1 MLHPLASMNSPD
13 IVPQVSPELLSIP
26 FAEEKM
32 ITLAWLEHLRSQS
45 QLCIYQPYADLVASS
60 FEYVINALT
69 YATVF

>member
-32 ITLAWLEHLRSQS
+32 ITFSLDGTFKKPKPALHLS
-45 QLCIYQPYADLVASS
+45 
-60 FEYVINALT
+60 ALH
-69 YATVF
+69 

>member
-32 ITLAWLEHLRSQS
+32 ITLAWLEHLRSQ
-45 QLCIYQPYADLVASS
+45 LCIYQPYADLVASS